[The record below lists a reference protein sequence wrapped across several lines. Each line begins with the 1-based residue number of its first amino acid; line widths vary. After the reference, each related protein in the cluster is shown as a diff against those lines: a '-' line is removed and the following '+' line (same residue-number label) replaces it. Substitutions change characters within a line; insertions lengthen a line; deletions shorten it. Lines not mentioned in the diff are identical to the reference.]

1 MSYRMISGAFL
12 LVANSAIA
20 QGIADPF
27 NGNGGLFEGT
37 IGSSKIL
44 VSLDGKA
51 NYYSYAKAPSD
62 IGLLLTKS
70 GKSFTFT
77 ETLFVD
83 ATPEDLAGDRKDT
96 ITGSWQISLNEK
108 GGTGIWTSA
117 KNGKTAPITLKRLVG
132 SSTSEEDIP
141 GPSNYEAYW
150 LKNVDLNV
158 PATNLKPQ
166 KFGSVN
172 IGWVKDSVFGAPYPM
187 LLTHPDAAKIV
198 KINSFLQEKHRDA
211 VLGVRECQSGLGF
224 SADASTLNAGKPK
237 DPEYQ
242 YELTYASPTVL
253 SMVES
258 GSVFCGGAHPAN
270 YSQPIMFNLDTLT
283 DISSNACA
291 EDGNCMEMNK
301 SGLGTLIELKTADQ
315 RERFNTLWWNR
326 WNAAAKAVEAKGGDA
341 GDLASECMEGFENEK
356 PMAERNAS
364 FSLTPKG
371 LAVTRTDF
379 SSAAAVCNF
388 QDGYNPIV
396 ISWVD
401 LKPFLKGGQ
410 TILVDEIK

>member
-1 MSYRMISGAFL
+1 MLYRLLTAAFL
-12 LVANSAIA
+12 LFANSAIA
-20 QGIADPF
+20 QNIADPF

-37 IGSSKIL
+37 IGTAKIL
-44 VSLDGKA
+44 VSLDGQA
-51 NYYSYAKAPSD
+51 NHYSYAKAPAD

-70 GKSFTFT
+70 GKGFTFT

-83 ATPEDLAGDRKDT
+83 ATPEDLAGERKDT
-96 ITGSWQISLNEK
+96 ITGSWQISLNDE
-108 GGTGIWTSA
+108 GGNGTWTSA
-117 KNGKTAPITLKRLVG
+117 KNGKTAPITLKRLGG
-132 SSTSEEDIP
+132 SSTMEEDIP

-158 PATNLKPQ
+158 PATSLKSQ
-166 KFGSVN
+166 KFGSMH
-172 IGWVKDSVFGAPYPM
+172 IGWVKDSVFGAPYPT
-187 LLTHPDAAKIV
+187 LLAYPDETKMAKINV
-198 KINSFLQEKHRDA
+198 FLEEKHRDA

-224 SADASTLNAGKPK
+224 MADAATLNAGKPK

-270 YSQPIMFNLDTLT
+270 YSQPIMFNLDTLSN
-283 DISSNACA
+283 ISSNACA
-291 EDGNCMEMNK
+291 EEGNCTEMNK
-301 SGLGTLIELKTADQ
+301 SGLGTLIELTTADQ
-315 RERFNTLWWNR
+315 RERFNTMWWDR
-326 WNAAAKAVEAKGGDA
+326 WNTAAKAVEAKGGDD
-341 GDLASECMEGFENEK
+341 GDLASECMNGFENEK

-371 LAVTRTDF
+371 MAVTRTDF

-388 QDGYNPIV
+388 QEGYNPIV
-396 ISWVD
+396 ISWAD
-401 LKPFLKGGQ
+401 LKPFLKDGQ